1 MVNLFD
7 KTDQLYQRK
16 DPKKLRIEEFCHE
29 VNFKYGV
36 PLIILDLIQA
46 LTGFDMISQ
55 VKKEI
60 DNPGNIVRLNPDN
73 EDYLLYK
80 INILEEFQ
88 DRAFAIFND
97 LGELDLALC

>member
-1 MVNLFD
+1 
-7 KTDQLYQRK
+7 
-16 DPKKLRIEEFCHE
+16 
-29 VNFKYGV
+29 
-36 PLIILDLIQA
+36 
-46 LTGFDMISQ
+46 MISQ